1 MASPLDF
8 AICSTCGIQYP
19 TESIASCKICDDPRQ
34 YIPPGGQTWTSLRA
48 LQSSTTYTNTLTP
61 DPSTPCLVS
70 IQTTPKV
77 GIGQR
82 ALLCRTPR
90 GNILWDCLTYLD
102 DATVSQLNALGG
114 VQAIVISH
122 PHYFATNLHWAAA
135 FGCPVFLSSED
146 GEWAVRRGEGQV
158 FWEGRVLD
166 PLAGT
171 GPEEDAGVLAIKTGG
186 HFPGSSVLW
195 WKSQRKLL
203 VADSVLVVPSG
214 IYHVDRPPGTASF
227 TFMWSYPNM
236 IPLPPDEV
244 HNIWKAVK
252 QADFDDAHG
261 AFVGMD
267 ARGNAK
273 QRMLASA
280 QIFVRAMG
288 YLDHPIHQ
296 EA

>member
-1 MASPLDF
+1 M
-8 AICSTCGIQYP
+8 
-19 TESIASCKICDDPRQ
+19 
-34 YIPPGGQTWTSLRA
+34 
-48 LQSSTTYTNTLTP
+48 
-61 DPSTPCLVS
+61 S
-70 IQTTPKV
+70 IQTTPKL

-135 FGCPVFLSSED
+135 FGCPVFLSAED
-146 GEWAVRRGEGQV
+146 AEWAVRRGGDGDGQA

-166 PLAGT
+166 PLAAAGT
-171 GPEEDAGVLAIKTGG
+171 GAASEEEEDADVLAIKTGG

-236 IPLPPDEV
+236 V
-244 HNIWKAVK
+244 CC
-252 QADFDDAHG
+252 
-261 AFVGMD
+261 
-267 ARGNAK
+267 
-273 QRMLASA
+273 LAGWTDVNS
-280 QIFVRAMG
+280 
-288 YLDHPIHQ
+288 
-296 EA
+296 